1 VNRRNF
7 IEDDEWLETTA
18 TWRRQRGAEWTS
30 ERIFHRL
37 RNSHREGE
45 PMHPLADSAG
55 EIQPVAA
62 TVAPRV
68 EP

>member
-1 VNRRNF
+1 
-7 IEDDEWLETTA
+7 
-18 TWRRQRGAEWTS
+18 
-30 ERIFHRL
+30 
-37 RNSHREGE
+37 
-45 PMHPLADSAG
+45 MHPLADSAG